1 MTNFT
6 GRFSVIATMLFA
18 GLGPL
23 TAQVDT
29 GVLSGYVYDD
39 SGAVIPAAVVTAR
52 NTGTSYELD
61 LETNAAGL
69 YVSPPLPPGTYRLTV
84 QQEGFASAAKEVSLY
99 LSERLAVDFTLQ
111 IGSITETVTVE
122 AVGEILQTENTT
134 LSTLRTEREVKDLP
148 VNSRHFAELLRFS
161 AGVVPGQSQAG
172 GLALS
177 QSRGNTTSSV
187 NGNDFGDN
195 NFSIDGVQNNSNHQ
209 GQGIMNFI
217 EVEAIDHYRVETS
230 VPDARFGRSGATINV
245 GYKSGTNEFHG
256 VLFHFLRN
264 DKLDARNY
272 FARGNRPPLKRNFY
286 GGTFGGPVGGRQAK
300 TFFFLSYEGQRSRQG
315 ITHLATV
322 PTASM
327 KGGDFSELLAGGSP
341 VTIFDPLTHRPNPAG
356 GAAIR
361 DPFTGNAIPRSRFS
375 PQGKGVIDLY
385 PDPNAGGLAA
395 NFSTTSSQ
403 PTNGDQGTAK
413 VDHDFTDGSRAFFRF
428 TKAHWE
434 FVDSSR
440 QTLTPDATP
449 FIGIA
454 VPFWQAVVSYTKV
467 LSSRTINQARVGFSR
482 QPLVS
487 SSLNGGR
494 NLAEELG
501 IPNVNVDQFSTGLS
515 QMDVTGMARLGDFQ
529 FRPAVIVSNNF
540 QVSNTLDTNRGNHA
554 VKLGFEVVRRQT
566 NVFQAQRPRGRF
578 QFAPLFT
585 NNPSQR
591 SNTGSGP
598 AELLI
603 GVPRRIDLNGIVGT
617 RGLRRTDWG
626 MFVQDDWKITTRLTF
641 NLGLRYEVAD
651 DFPQSE
657 VNGRMLQFDVATGN
671 PAPIGSGSGVDTDLN
686 NFAPRA
692 GLAFRATDSTVI
704 RSAYGVYYSLIPIAL
719 GGTLASNPPFFV
731 NTAVVNNQNRFDTAR
746 TLADGP
752 LRTSDPD
759 APNQR
764 RRGIADDF
772 TVPYIQ
778 QWNLAVQ
785 QRIPG
790 QQQVTISYVGSK
802 GTGLRQGV
810 DLNQAVPGDGSV
822 SSRRRWPQHANV
834 LILQSRGHYTYH
846 SLQANLVRRFSA
858 GHYQVAYTYSHCID
872 DRSIGGIPV
881 SNLSLAKGSCG
892 FDIRQ
897 NLRATWGWELPFGRG
912 KAFGGDIEPAINHL
926 IGGWQINGGVSLYG
940 GIPFSVGAGSNTL
953 NNGVGGVRPDRLSD
967 GNLPPSQRQ
976 VTRWFDTEAFANPG
990 FRLYGTAGRSI
1001 LFGPGTK
1008 QLDLSLF
1015 KNFQVTEAVR
1025 LQFRAEFFNA
1035 FNTPQFNN
1043 PSGAGVRVGA
1053 GAMGRITRAGSE
1065 ASLQRTQRQVQMA
1078 LKLFF

>member
-1 MTNFT
+1 MTSSV
-6 GRFSVIATMLFA
+6 RLFSAMATVLLA
-18 GLGPL
+18 GLGLL

-39 SGAVIPAAVVTAR
+39 SGAVIPGCAVTVR
-52 NTGTSYELD
+52 NVGTNYEFD

-69 YVSPPLPPGTYRLTV
+69 FVSPPLPPGTYRLTV
-84 QQEGFASAAKEVSLY
+84 LQEGFATAAKEVSLH
-99 LSERLAVDFTLQ
+99 LSERLALDFTLQ
-111 IGSITETVTVE
+111 IGSVAETVTVE
-122 AVGEILQTENTT
+122 AVGEVLQTENTT
-134 LSTLRTEREVKDLP
+134 LSTLRTEREVKELP
-148 VNSRHFAELLRFS
+148 VNSRNFAELLRFS
-161 AGVVPGQSQAG
+161 SGVVPGQSQAG
-172 GLALS
+172 GLPLS
-177 QSRGNTTSSV
+177 QARGNTTSSV
-187 NGNDFGDN
+187 NGNDIGDN

-272 FARGNRPPLKRNFY
+272 FARGDKAPLKRNFY
-286 GGTFGGPVGGRQAK
+286 GGTFGGPVGGSRAR

-315 ITHLATV
+315 ITHLSTV
-322 PTASM
+322 PTPSM
-327 KGGDFSELLAGGSP
+327 KSGDYGELLSSGRP
-341 VTIFDPLTHRPNPAG
+341 VTIFDPLTHRANPAG

-361 DPFTGNAIPRSRFS
+361 DPFPGNVIPATRFS
-375 PQGKGVIDLY
+375 GQGKGVIDLY

-395 NFSTTSSQ
+395 NFFTTSSQ

-413 VDHDFTDGSRAFFRF
+413 LDRDFTDGSRAFFRF

-440 QTLTPDATP
+440 QRLTPEPTP

-454 VPFWQAVVSYTKV
+454 VPFWQAVVSYTNV
-467 LSSRTINQARVGFSR
+467 LSSRTINQTRVGFSR

-540 QVSNTLDTNRGNHA
+540 QVSNNLDTNRGNHSL
-554 VKLGFEVVRRQT
+554 KLGFEVVRRQT

-585 NNPSQR
+585 NNPAQR
-591 SNTGSGP
+591 RNTGSGP
-598 AELLI
+598 AELLL
-603 GVPRRIDLNGIVGT
+603 GVPRRIDLNGIEGT

-626 MFVQDDWKITTRLTF
+626 MFLQNDWKVTTRVTL
-641 NLGLRYEVAD
+641 NLGLRYEIAD
-651 DFPQSE
+651 DYPQSE
-657 VNGRMLQFDVATGN
+657 VNGRMLQFDVSTGN
-671 PAPIGSGSGVDTDLN
+671 PSPIGSGSGVDTDMN
-686 NFAPRA
+686 NLAPRI
-692 GLAFRATDSTVI
+692 GLAVRATDSTVI
-704 RSAYGVYYSLIPIAL
+704 RSAYGVYYSLVPIAL

-731 NTAVVNNQNRFDTAR
+731 NTAVVNNQNRFDSAR

-752 LRTSDPD
+752 LRTSDPN

-764 RRGIADDF
+764 RRGIADDYS
-772 TVPYIQ
+772 VPYIQ
-778 QWNLAVQ
+778 QWNLSMQ
-785 QRIPG
+785 QQLPG
-790 QQQVTISYVGSK
+790 RQQVTLSYVGAK

-810 DLNQAVPGDGSV
+810 DLNQPVPGDGSV
-822 SSRRRWPQHANV
+822 SSRRRWPQHASV
-834 LILQSRGHYTYH
+834 LIYQSRGNYTYH
-846 SLQANLVRRFSA
+846 SLQASLVRRFAS

-872 DRSIGGIPV
+872 DRSIGGTPI
-881 SNLSLAKGSCG
+881 SNLSLSKASCS

-912 KAFGGDIEPAINHL
+912 KALGTDVDPAINHL
-926 IGGWQINGGVSLYG
+926 IGGWQVNGGVSLYG
-940 GIPFSVGAGSNTL
+940 GLPFSPVAGTNTL
-953 NNGVGGVRPDRLSD
+953 NNGVGGVRPDRIAD
-967 GNLPPSQRQ
+967 GNLPPSQRD
-976 VTRWFDTEAFANPG
+976 VRRWFDTDAFVNPG
-990 FRLYGTAGRSI
+990 FRLWGTAGRNI

-1015 KNFQVTEAVR
+1015 KNFQVTEGVR
-1025 LQFRAEFFNA
+1025 LQLRAEFFNA

-1043 PSGAGVRVGA
+1043 PSGAGIRVGA
-1053 GAMGRITRAGSE
+1053 AAMGRITRAGSE
-1065 ASLQRTQRQVQMA
+1065 PTLQRTQRQVQMA

>member
-1 MTNFT
+1 MTNSFA
-6 GRFSVIATMLFA
+6 RSAVFATILLA
-18 GLGPL
+18 SLGSL

-29 GVLSGYVYDD
+29 GVLTGYVYDD
-39 SGAVIPAAVVTAR
+39 SGAVIPGTAVVVR
-52 NTGTSYELD
+52 NTGTNYEVG
-61 LETNAAGL
+61 LETNATGL
-69 YVSPPLPPGTYRLTV
+69 YVSPPMPPGTYRLTV
-84 QQEGFASAAKEVSLY
+84 QQAGFATALKEVSLH

-111 IGSITETVTVE
+111 VGTVAETVTVE
-122 AVGEILQTENTT
+122 AVGETLQTENTT
-134 LSTLRTEREVKDLP
+134 LSTLRTEREVKELP
-148 VNSRHFAELLRFS
+148 VNSRNFAELLRFS
-161 AGVVPGQSQAG
+161 AGVVPGLSQAG

-177 QSRGNTTSSV
+177 QSRGNTSSSV
-187 NGNDFGDN
+187 NGNDIGDN
-195 NFSIDGVQNNSNHQ
+195 NFSIDGIQNNSNHQ

-272 FARGNRPPLKRNFY
+272 FARGDKAPLRRNFY
-286 GGTFGGPVGGRQAK
+286 GGTFGGPVGGKSAS

-315 ITHLATV
+315 ITHLSTV
-322 PTASM
+322 PTPRM
-327 KGGDFSELLAGGSP
+327 KSGDFGEHLSSRRP
-341 VTIFDPLTHRPNPAG
+341 VTIFDPLTHRANPEG

-361 DPFTGNAIPRSRFS
+361 DPFAGNAIPASRFS

-413 VDHDFTDGSRAFFRF
+413 VDHDFEDGSRMFFRF

-454 VPFWQAVVSYTKV
+454 VPFWQAVISHTKV
-467 LSSRTINQARVGFSR
+467 LSPRTINQARVGYSR

-494 NLAEELG
+494 NVAEELG
-501 IPNVNVDQFSTGLS
+501 IPNVNVDEFSTGLS

-540 QVSNTLDTNRGNHA
+540 QLSDNLDANRGNHSI
-554 VKLGFEVVRRQT
+554 KLGFEVVRRQP
-566 NVFQAQRPRGRF
+566 NVSQAQRPRGRF
-578 QFAPLFT
+578 QFAPTFT
-585 NNPSQR
+585 TNPAQR
-591 SNTGSGP
+591 RNTGLGP
-598 AELLI
+598 AELLL
-603 GVPRRIDLNGIVGT
+603 GAPRRIDLNGIVGT

-626 MFVQDDWKITTRLTF
+626 MYLQDDWKVRSRFTV

-657 VNGRMLQFDVATGN
+657 VYGRMMQFDVPTGN
-671 PAPIGSGSGVDTDLN
+671 PAPIEGGSGVATDLN
-686 NFAPRA
+686 NLAPRI

-704 RSAYGVYYSLIPIAL
+704 RAAYGVYYSLIPIAL

-731 NTAVVNNQNRFDTAR
+731 NTAVVNNQNRFESAR
-746 TLADGP
+746 TLANGP
-752 LRTSDPD
+752 LRTSDPN
-759 APNQR
+759 APNQS

-778 QWNLAVQ
+778 QWNFS
-785 QRIPG
+785 I
-790 QQQVTISYVGSK
+790 QQQLPGRQQMTVSYVGSK
-802 GTGLRQGV
+802 GTGLRQAV
-810 DLNQAVPGDGSV
+810 DLNQPVPGEGPV

-834 LILQSRGHYTYH
+834 QILQSRGHYSYH
-846 SLQANLVRRFSA
+846 SLQATLVRRFSG
-858 GHYQVAYTYSHCID
+858 GHYQVAYTYSHCLD
-872 DRSIGGIPV
+872 DRSIGGIPI
-881 SNLSLAKGSCG
+881 SNLALAKGNCG

-912 KAFGGDIEPAINHL
+912 KTLGTNVLPAVNHL
-926 IGGWQINGGVSLYG
+926 IGGWQVNGGVSLYG
-940 GIPFSVGAGSNTL
+940 GIPFSVVAGGNTL
-953 NNGVGGVRPDRLSD
+953 NNGVGGVRPDQLRD
-967 GNLPPSQRQ
+967 GNLPPSERQ

-990 FRLYGTAGRSI
+990 FRLYGTAGRNI
-1001 LFGPGTK
+1001 LVGPGTK
-1008 QLDLSLF
+1008 QIDLSIF
-1015 KNFQVTEAVR
+1015 KNFQLTEGVR
-1025 LQFRAEFFNA
+1025 LQFRTEFFNA

-1043 PSGAGVRVGA
+1043 PRGAGVRVGA
-1053 GAMGRITRAGSE
+1053 AAMGRITRAGSE
-1065 ASLQRTQRQVQMA
+1065 PTLQRTQRQVQMA

>member
-1 MTNFT
+1 MTNSFA
-6 GRFSVIATMLFA
+6 RSAVFATILLA
-18 GLGPL
+18 SLGSL

-29 GVLSGYVYDD
+29 GVLTGYVYDD
-39 SGAVIPAAVVTAR
+39 SGAVIPGTAVVVR
-52 NTGTSYELD
+52 NTGTNYEVG
-61 LETNAAGL
+61 LETNATGL
-69 YVSPPLPPGTYRLTV
+69 YVSPPMPPGTYRLTV
-84 QQEGFASAAKEVSLY
+84 QQAGFATALKEVSLH

-111 IGSITETVTVE
+111 VGTVAETVTVE
-122 AVGEILQTENTT
+122 AVGETLQTENTT
-134 LSTLRTEREVKDLP
+134 LSTLRTEREVKELP
-148 VNSRHFAELLRFS
+148 VNSRNFAELLRFS

-172 GLALS
+172 GLPLS
-177 QSRGNTTSSV
+177 QARGNTTSST

-195 NFSIDGVQNNSNHQ
+195 NFSIDGIQNNSNHQ

-272 FARGNRPPLKRNFY
+272 FARGDKAPLRRNFY
-286 GGTFGGPVGGRQAK
+286 GGTFGGPVGGKSAS

-315 ITHLATV
+315 ITHLSTV
-322 PTASM
+322 PTPRM
-327 KGGDFSELLAGGSP
+327 KSGDFGEHLSSRRP
-341 VTIFDPLTHRPNPAG
+341 VTIFDPLTHRANPEG

-361 DPFTGNAIPRSRFS
+361 DPFPGNAIPASRFS

-413 VDHDFTDGSRAFFRF
+413 VDHDFEDGSRMFFRF

-454 VPFWQAVVSYTKV
+454 VPFWQAVISHTKV
-467 LSSRTINQARVGFSR
+467 LSPRTINQARVGYSR

-494 NLAEELG
+494 NVAEELG
-501 IPNVNVDQFSTGLS
+501 IPNVNVDEFSTGLS

-540 QVSNTLDTNRGNHA
+540 QLSDNLDTNRGNHSI
-554 VKLGFEVVRRQT
+554 KLGFEVVRRQT

-578 QFAPLFT
+578 QFAPTFT
-585 NNPSQR
+585 TNPAQR
-591 SNTGSGP
+591 RNTGLGP
-598 AELLI
+598 AELLL
-603 GVPRRIDLNGIVGT
+603 GAPRRIDLNGIVGT

-626 MFVQDDWKITTRLTF
+626 MYLQDDWKVRSRFTV
-641 NLGLRYEVAD
+641 NLGLRYEIAD

-657 VNGRMLQFDVATGN
+657 VYGRMMQFDVPTGN
-671 PAPIGSGSGVDTDLN
+671 PAPIEGGSGVATDLN
-686 NFAPRA
+686 NLAPRI

-704 RSAYGVYYSLIPIAL
+704 RAAYGVYYSLIPIAL

-731 NTAVVNNQNRFDTAR
+731 NTAVVNNQNRFESAR
-746 TLADGP
+746 TLANGP
-752 LRTSDPD
+752 LRTSDPN
-759 APNQR
+759 APNQS

-778 QWNLAVQ
+778 QWNFS
-785 QRIPG
+785 I
-790 QQQVTISYVGSK
+790 QQQLPGRQQMTVSYVGSK
-802 GTGLRQGV
+802 GTGLRQAV
-810 DLNQAVPGDGSV
+810 DLNQPVPGEGPV

-834 LILQSRGHYTYH
+834 QILQSRGHYSYH
-846 SLQANLVRRFSA
+846 SLQATLVRRFSG
-858 GHYQVAYTYSHCID
+858 GHYQVAYTYSHCLD
-872 DRSIGGIPV
+872 DRSIGGIPI
-881 SNLSLAKGSCG
+881 SNLALAKGNCA

-912 KAFGGDIEPAINHL
+912 KTLGTNVLPAVNHL
-926 IGGWQINGGVSLYG
+926 IGGWQVNGGVSLYG
-940 GIPFSVGAGSNTL
+940 GIPFSVVAGGNTL
-953 NNGVGGVRPDRLSD
+953 NNGVGGVRPDQLRD
-967 GNLPPSQRQ
+967 GNLPPSERQ

-990 FRLYGTAGRSI
+990 FRLYGTAGRNI
-1001 LFGPGTK
+1001 LVGPGTK
-1008 QLDLSLF
+1008 QIDLSIF
-1015 KNFQVTEAVR
+1015 KNFQLTEGVR
-1025 LQFRAEFFNA
+1025 LQFRTEFFNA

-1043 PSGAGVRVGA
+1043 PRGAGVRVGA
-1053 GAMGRITRAGSE
+1053 AAMGRITRAGSE
-1065 ASLQRTQRQVQMA
+1065 PTLQRTQRQVQMA

>member
-1 MTNFT
+1 MTNSFA
-6 GRFSVIATMLFA
+6 RSAVFATILLA
-18 GLGPL
+18 SLGSL

-29 GVLSGYVYDD
+29 GVLTGYVYDD
-39 SGAVIPAAVVTAR
+39 SGAVIPGTAVVVR
-52 NTGTSYELD
+52 NTGTNYEVG
-61 LETNAAGL
+61 LETNATGL
-69 YVSPPLPPGTYRLTV
+69 YVSPPMPPGTYRLTV
-84 QQEGFASAAKEVSLY
+84 QQAGFATALKEVSLH

-111 IGSITETVTVE
+111 VGTVAETVTVE
-122 AVGEILQTENTT
+122 AVGETLQTENTT
-134 LSTLRTEREVKDLP
+134 LSTLRTEREVKELP
-148 VNSRHFAELLRFS
+148 VNSRNFAELLRFS
-161 AGVVPGQSQAG
+161 AGVVPGLSQAG

-177 QSRGNTTSSV
+177 QSRGNTSSSV
-187 NGNDFGDN
+187 NGNDIGDN
-195 NFSIDGVQNNSNHQ
+195 NFSIDGIQNNSNHQ

-272 FARGNRPPLKRNFY
+272 FARGDKAPLRRNFY
-286 GGTFGGPVGGRQAK
+286 GGTFGGPVGGKSAS

-315 ITHLATV
+315 ITHLSTV
-322 PTASM
+322 PTPRM
-327 KGGDFSELLAGGSP
+327 KSGDFGEHLSSRRP
-341 VTIFDPLTHRPNPAG
+341 VTIFDPLTHRANPEG

-361 DPFTGNAIPRSRFS
+361 DPFAGNAIPASRFS

-413 VDHDFTDGSRAFFRF
+413 VDHDFEDGSRMFFRF

-454 VPFWQAVVSYTKV
+454 VPFWQAVISHTKV
-467 LSSRTINQARVGFSR
+467 LSPRTINQARVGYSR

-494 NLAEELG
+494 NVAEELG
-501 IPNVNVDQFSTGLS
+501 IPNVNVDEFSTGLS

-540 QVSNTLDTNRGNHA
+540 QLSDNLDANRGNHSI
-554 VKLGFEVVRRQT
+554 KLGFEVVRRQT

-578 QFAPLFT
+578 QFAPTFT
-585 NNPSQR
+585 TNPAQR
-591 SNTGSGP
+591 RNTGLGP
-598 AELLI
+598 AELLL
-603 GVPRRIDLNGIVGT
+603 GAPRRIDLNGIVGT

-626 MFVQDDWKITTRLTF
+626 MYLQDDWKVRSRFTV

-657 VNGRMLQFDVATGN
+657 VYGRMMQFDVPTGN
-671 PAPIGSGSGVDTDLN
+671 PAPIEGGSGVATDLN
-686 NFAPRA
+686 NLAPRI

-704 RSAYGVYYSLIPIAL
+704 RAAYGVYYSLIPIAL

-731 NTAVVNNQNRFDTAR
+731 NTAVVNNQNRFESAR
-746 TLADGP
+746 TLANGP
-752 LRTSDPD
+752 LRTSDPN
-759 APNQR
+759 APNQS

-778 QWNLAVQ
+778 QWNFS
-785 QRIPG
+785 I
-790 QQQVTISYVGSK
+790 QQQLPGRQQMTVSYVGSK
-802 GTGLRQGV
+802 GTGLRQAV
-810 DLNQAVPGDGSV
+810 DLNQPVPGEGPV

-834 LILQSRGHYTYH
+834 QILQSRGHYSYH
-846 SLQANLVRRFSA
+846 SLQATLVRRFSG
-858 GHYQVAYTYSHCID
+858 GHYQVAYTYSHCLD
-872 DRSIGGIPV
+872 DRSIGGIPI
-881 SNLSLAKGSCG
+881 SNLALAKGNCG

-912 KAFGGDIEPAINHL
+912 KTLGTNVLPAVNHL
-926 IGGWQINGGVSLYG
+926 IGGWQVNGGVSLYG
-940 GIPFSVGAGSNTL
+940 GIPFSVVAGGNTL
-953 NNGVGGVRPDRLSD
+953 NNGVGGVRPDQLRD
-967 GNLPPSQRQ
+967 GNLPPSERQ

-990 FRLYGTAGRSI
+990 FRLYGTAGRNI
-1001 LFGPGTK
+1001 LVGPGTK
-1008 QLDLSLF
+1008 QIDLSIF
-1015 KNFQVTEAVR
+1015 KNFQLTEGVR
-1025 LQFRAEFFNA
+1025 LQFRTEFFNA

-1043 PSGAGVRVGA
+1043 PRGAGVRVGA
-1053 GAMGRITRAGSE
+1053 AAMGRITRAGSE
-1065 ASLQRTQRQVQMA
+1065 PTLQRTQRQVQMA

>member
-1 MTNFT
+1 MTNSV
-6 GRFSVIATMLFA
+6 GRLVVVAGMLWATL
-18 GLGPL
+18 GLS

-39 SGAVIPAAVVTAR
+39 SGAVIPGSVVTVR
-52 NTGTSYELD
+52 NTGTNYELD

-69 YVSPPLPPGTYRLTV
+69 YVSPPLQPGTYRLTV
-84 QQEGFASAAKEVSLY
+84 EQEGFAAGAKEVSLY

-111 IGSITETVTVE
+111 VGSVAETVTVE

-134 LSTLRTEREVKDLP
+134 LSTLRTEREVKELP
-148 VNSRHFAELLRFS
+148 VNSRNFAELLRFS
-161 AGVVPGQSQAG
+161 TGVVPGQSQAG
-172 GLALS
+172 GLPLS
-177 QSRGNTTSSV
+177 QARGNTTSSV
-187 NGNDFGDN
+187 NGNDIGDN

-217 EVEAIDHYRVETS
+217 EVEAIDHYRIETS

-272 FARGNRPPLKRNFY
+272 FARGDKAPLKRNFY
-286 GGTFGGPVGGRQAK
+286 GGTFGGPVGGERAR

-315 ITHLATV
+315 ITHLSTV
-322 PTASM
+322 PTARM
-327 KGGDFSELLAGGSP
+327 KTGDFSELLSGRRP
-341 VTIFDPLTHRPNPAG
+341 VTIFDPLTHRANPAG

-361 DPFTGNAIPRSRFS
+361 DPFAGNVIPANRFS

-385 PDPNAGGLAA
+385 PNPNAGGLAA
-395 NFSTTSSQ
+395 NFGTTSSQ

-413 VDHDFTDGSRAFFRF
+413 VDRDFSDGSRAFFRF

-434 FVDSSR
+434 FIDSSR
-440 QTLTPDATP
+440 QTLTPEATP

-454 VPFWQAVVSYTKV
+454 VPFWQAVLSYTKV

-540 QVSNTLDTNRGNHA
+540 QVSNNLDTNRGNHA
-554 VKLGFEVVRRQT
+554 IKLGFEVVRRQT

-591 SNTGSGP
+591 RNTGSGP
-598 AELLI
+598 AELLL

-626 MFVQDDWKITTRLTF
+626 MFVQDDWKITTRVTL

-651 DFPQSE
+651 DYPQSE
-657 VNGRMLQFDVATGN
+657 VNGRMLQFDVSSGN
-671 PAPIGSGSGVDTDLN
+671 PVPIASGSGVGTDLN
-686 NFAPRA
+686 NFAPRV
-692 GLAFRATDSTVI
+692 GLALRATDSTVI
-704 RSAYGVYYSLIPIAL
+704 RTAYGVYYSLVPIAL

-731 NTAVVNNQNRFDTAR
+731 NTAVVNNQNRFHSAR
-746 TLADGP
+746 TLANGP

-764 RRGIADDF
+764 RRGIAEDY

-778 QWNLAVQ
+778 QWNLSVQ
-785 QRIPG
+785 QQLPG
-790 QQQVTISYVGSK
+790 RQQLTISYVGSK

-810 DLNQAVPGDGSV
+810 DLNQPLPGEGSV
-822 SSRRRWPQHANV
+822 SSRRRWPRHASV
-834 LILQSRGHYTYH
+834 LIYQSRGNYTYN
-846 SLQANLVRRFSA
+846 SLQANLVRRLSS

-872 DRSIGGIPV
+872 DRSIGGIPI
-881 SNLSLAKGSCG
+881 SDLSLAKANCG

-912 KAFGGDIEPAINHL
+912 KALAANVDPALNHL
-926 IGGWQINGGVSLYG
+926 IGGWQVNGGVSLYG
-940 GIPFSVGAGSNTL
+940 GIPFSVSAGSNTL
-953 NNGVGGVRPDRLSD
+953 NNGVGGVRPDRLAD
-967 GNLPPSQRQ
+967 GNLPPGQRE
-976 VTRWFDTEAFANPG
+976 VTRWFDTDAFANPG
-990 FRLYGTAGRSI
+990 FRLYGTAGRNI

-1008 QLDLSLF
+1008 QIDLSLF
-1015 KNFQVTEAVR
+1015 KNFQLTEGVR

-1043 PSGAGVRVGA
+1043 PRGAGIRVGA
-1053 GAMGRITRAGSE
+1053 AAMGRITRAGSE
-1065 ASLQRTQRQVQMA
+1065 PTLQRTQRQVQMA

>member
-1 MTNFT
+1 MPSSL
-6 GRFSVIATMLFA
+6 RVSAIAALFLGLA
-18 GLGPL
+18 GLMPG
-23 TAQVDT
+23 QVDT
-29 GVLSGYVYDD
+29 GLLSGYVYDD
-39 SGAVIPAAVVTAR
+39 SGAVVPGASVTVR
-52 NTGTSYELD
+52 NIGTNYETQV
-61 LETNAAGL
+61 EANAAGL
-69 YVSPPLPPGTYRLTV
+69 YVTPPLPPGSYRLTV
-84 QQEGFASAAKEVSLY
+84 ANDGFATAAKETVLH

-111 IGSITETVTVE
+111 VGSVAESVTVE
-122 AVGEILQTENTT
+122 AVGEALQTENTT
-134 LSTLRTEREVKDLP
+134 LSTLRTEREVKELP
-148 VNSRHFAELLRFS
+148 INSRNFAELLRFS
-161 AGVVPGQSQAG
+161 AGVVPGQAQAG
-172 GLALS
+172 GLPLS
-177 QSRGNTTSSV
+177 QARGNTTSSV
-187 NGNDFGDN
+187 NGNSIGDN
-195 NFSIDGVQNNSNHQ
+195 NFSIDGIQNNSNHQ

-272 FARGNRPPLKRNFY
+272 FARGDKAPLKRNFY
-286 GGTFGGPVGGRQAK
+286 GGTFGGPAGGADAR

-315 ITHLATV
+315 ITHLSTV
-322 PTASM
+322 PSAAM
-327 KGGDFSELLAGGSP
+327 KDGKFGELLAAGRP
-341 VTIFDPLTHRPNPAG
+341 VTLYDPLTQQADPDG
-356 GAAIR
+356 GPQVR
-361 DPFTGNAIPRSRFS
+361 DPFPGNVIPPARFS
-375 PQGKGVIDLY
+375 TQGKGVIDLY
-385 PDPNAGGLAA
+385 PNPDSAGLAA
-395 NFSTTSSQ
+395 NFSATTSQ

-413 VDHDFTDGSRAFFRF
+413 VDRDFGDGSRAFFRF

-454 VPFWQAVVSYTKV
+454 VPFWQAVASYTKI
-467 LSSRTINQARVGFSR
+467 LSPRTINQTRVGFSR

-494 NLAEELG
+494 NVAEELG

-540 QVSNTLDTNRGNHA
+540 QVSSNLDSNRGNHSI
-554 VKLGFEVVRRQT
+554 KTGFEVVRRQT

-578 QFAPLFT
+578 QFAPTFT
-585 NNPSQR
+585 NNPAQKQ
-591 SNTGSGP
+591 NTGFGA
-598 AELLI
+598 AELLL
-603 GVPRRIDLNGIVGT
+603 GAPRRIDLNGIVGT

-626 MFVQDDWKITTRLTF
+626 FFVQDDWKIAPRLTF

-651 DFPQSE
+651 DYPQSE
-657 VNGRMLQFDVATGN
+657 VNNRMLQFDVATGS
-671 PAPIGSGSGVDTDLN
+671 PTPISGGSGVATDMN
-686 NFAPRA
+686 NFAPRV
-692 GLAFRATDSTVI
+692 GLAYKLTDETVVRA
-704 RSAYGVYYSLIPIAL
+704 AYGVYYSLVPIAL

-731 NTAVVNNQNRFDTAR
+731 NTAVVNNQNRFASAR

-759 APNQR
+759 APNQS
-764 RRGIADDF
+764 RRGIAEDF
-772 TVPYIQ
+772 RVPYVQ

-785 QRIPG
+785 QQLPGG
-790 QQQVTISYVGSK
+790 QQLTVSYVGSK
-802 GTGLRQGV
+802 GTGLNQPV
-810 DLNQAVPGDGSV
+810 DLNQPQPGDGKV
-822 SSRRRWPQHANV
+822 SDRRRWPQHAGV
-834 LILQSRGHYTYH
+834 SIYHSRGNYTYH
-846 SLQANLVRRFSA
+846 SLQSTLVRRFSS
-858 GHYQVAYTYSHCID
+858 GHYQLAYTYSHCID
-872 DRSIGGIPV
+872 QRSTGGVPI
-881 SNLSLAKGSCG
+881 SNLSLNKGNCG

-912 KAFGGDIEPAINHL
+912 KALASDVSPALSHV
-926 IGGWQINGGVSLYG
+926 IGGWQINGGLSLYSG
-940 GIPFSVGAGSNTL
+940 LPFGVVAGTNTL

-967 GNLPPSQRQ
+967 GNLPASQRA

-1001 LFGPGTK
+1001 LYGPGTK

-1015 KNFQVTEAVR
+1015 KNFQINERVR

-1035 FNTPQFNN
+1035 LNTPHFNN
-1043 PSGAGVRVGA
+1043 PSGGGVRVGA
-1053 GAMGRITRAGSE
+1053 GPFGRVTRAGSE
-1065 ASLQRTQRQVQMA
+1065 PTLQRTQRQVQMA
-1078 LKLFF
+1078 IKLFF

>member
-1 MTNFT
+1 MTNFVERSAVLIT
-6 GRFSVIATMLFA
+6 VLLAS
-18 GLGPL
+18 LGSL

-29 GVLSGYVYDD
+29 GVLTGYVYDD
-39 SGAVIPAAVVTAR
+39 SGAVIPGTAVVVR
-52 NTGTSYELD
+52 NTGTNYEVG
-61 LETNAAGL
+61 LETNATGL
-69 YVSPPLPPGTYRLTV
+69 YVSPPLPPGMYRLTV
-84 QQEGFASAAKEVSLY
+84 QQAGFATAVKEVSLH

-111 IGSITETVTVE
+111 VGAVAETVTVE
-122 AVGEILQTENTT
+122 AVGETLQTENTT
-134 LSTLRTEREVKDLP
+134 LSTLRTEREVKELP
-148 VNSRHFAELLRFS
+148 VNSRNFAELLRFS
-161 AGVVPGQSQAG
+161 AGVVPGLSQAG

-177 QSRGNTTSSV
+177 QARGNTSSSV

-195 NFSIDGVQNNSNHQ
+195 NFSIDGIQNNSNHQ

-272 FARGNRPPLKRNFY
+272 FARGDKAPLKRNFY
-286 GGTFGGPVGGRQAK
+286 GGTFGGPVGGKSAK

-315 ITHLATV
+315 ITHLSTV
-322 PTASM
+322 PTPRM
-327 KGGDFSELLAGGSP
+327 KNGDFGELLSSGRP
-341 VTIFDPLTHRPNPAG
+341 VTIFDPLTHRANPEG

-361 DPFTGNAIPRSRFS
+361 DPFVSNAIPASRFS

-413 VDHDFTDGSRAFFRF
+413 VDHDFDDGSRMFFRF

-454 VPFWQAVVSYTKV
+454 VPFWQAVISHTKV
-467 LSSRTINQARVGFSR
+467 LSSRTINQARVGYSR

-540 QVSNTLDTNRGNHA
+540 QLSDNLDTNRGNHSI
-554 VKLGFEVVRRQT
+554 KLGFEVVRRQT

-578 QFAPLFT
+578 QFAPTFT
-585 NNPSQR
+585 TNPAQR
-591 SNTGSGP
+591 RNTGSGP
-598 AELLI
+598 AELLL
-603 GVPRRIDLNGIVGT
+603 GAPRRIDLNGIEGT

-626 MFVQDDWKITTRLTF
+626 MYLQDDWKVTSRLTV
-641 NLGLRYEVAD
+641 NLGLRYEIAD
-651 DFPQSE
+651 DYPQSE
-657 VNGRMLQFDVATGN
+657 VNGRMLQFDVSTGN
-671 PAPIGSGSGVDTDLN
+671 PVPIDGGSGVATDAN
-686 NFAPRA
+686 NVAPRI

-704 RSAYGVYYSLIPIAL
+704 RTAYGVYYSLIPIAL

-731 NTAVVNNQNRFDTAR
+731 NTAVVNNQNRFESAR
-746 TLADGP
+746 TLANGP
-752 LRTSDPD
+752 LRTSDPN
-759 APNQR
+759 APNQS

-778 QWNLAVQ
+778 QWNLS
-785 QRIPG
+785 I
-790 QQQVTISYVGSK
+790 QQQLPGRQQMTVSYVGSK
-802 GTGLRQGV
+802 GTGLRQAV
-810 DLNQAVPGDGSV
+810 DLNQPVPGEGSV

-834 LILQSRGHYTYH
+834 QIYQSRGHYSYH
-846 SLQANLVRRFSA
+846 SLQATLVRRFSG
-858 GHYQVAYTYSHCID
+858 GHYQVAYTYSHCLD
-872 DRSIGGIPV
+872 DRSIGGIPI
-881 SNLSLAKGSCG
+881 SNLSLAKGNCA

-912 KAFGGDIEPAINHL
+912 KALGTNVGPGINHV
-926 IGGWQINGGVSLYG
+926 IGGWQLNGGVSLYG
-940 GIPFSVGAGSNTL
+940 GIPFSVVAGGNTL
-953 NNGVGGVRPDRLSD
+953 NNGVGGVRPDQLRD
-967 GNLPPSQRQ
+967 GNLPPSERH

-990 FRLYGTAGRSI
+990 FRLYGTAGRNI
-1001 LFGPGTK
+1001 LVGPGTK
-1008 QLDLSLF
+1008 QVDLSLF
-1015 KNFQVTEAVR
+1015 KNFQLTEGVR
-1025 LQFRAEFFNA
+1025 LQFRTEFFNA

-1043 PSGAGVRVGA
+1043 PRGAGVRVGA
-1053 GAMGRITRAGSE
+1053 AAMGRITRAGSE
-1065 ASLQRTQRQVQMA
+1065 PTLQRTQRQVQMA

>member
-1 MTNFT
+1 MTN
-6 GRFSVIATMLFA
+6 SFA
-18 GLGPL
+18 RVAVFVTILLASLGSL

-29 GVLSGYVYDD
+29 GVLTGYVYDD
-39 SGAVIPAAVVTAR
+39 SGAVIPGAAVVVR
-52 NTGTSYELD
+52 NTGTNYEVG
-61 LETNAAGL
+61 LETNATGL

-84 QQEGFASAAKEVSLY
+84 QQAGFATALKEVSLH

-111 IGSITETVTVE
+111 VGTVAETVTVE
-122 AVGEILQTENTT
+122 AVGETLQTENTT
-134 LSTLRTEREVKDLP
+134 LSTLRTEREVKELP
-148 VNSRHFAELLRFS
+148 VNSRNFAELLRFS
-161 AGVVPGQSQAG
+161 AGVVPGLSQAG

-177 QSRGNTTSSV
+177 QSRGNTSSSV
-187 NGNDFGDN
+187 NGNDIGDN
-195 NFSIDGVQNNSNHQ
+195 NFSIDGIQNNSNHQ

-272 FARGNRPPLKRNFY
+272 FARGDKAPLRRNFY
-286 GGTFGGPVGGRQAK
+286 GGTFGGPVGGKSAS

-315 ITHLATV
+315 ITHLSTV
-322 PTASM
+322 PTPRM
-327 KGGDFSELLAGGSP
+327 KSGDFGEHLSSRRP
-341 VTIFDPLTHRPNPAG
+341 VTIFDPLTHRANPEG

-361 DPFTGNAIPRSRFS
+361 DPFAGNAIPASRFS

-413 VDHDFTDGSRAFFRF
+413 VDHDFEDGSRMFFRF

-454 VPFWQAVVSYTKV
+454 VPFWQAVISHTKV
-467 LSSRTINQARVGFSR
+467 LSPRTINQARVGYSR

-494 NLAEELG
+494 NVAEELG
-501 IPNVNVDQFSTGLS
+501 IPNVNVDEFSTGLS

-540 QVSNTLDTNRGNHA
+540 QLSDNLDANRGNHSI
-554 VKLGFEVVRRQT
+554 KLGFEVVRRQT

-578 QFAPLFT
+578 QFAPTFT
-585 NNPSQR
+585 TNPAQR
-591 SNTGSGP
+591 RNTGLGP
-598 AELLI
+598 AELLL
-603 GVPRRIDLNGIVGT
+603 GAPRRIDLNGIVGT

-626 MFVQDDWKITTRLTF
+626 LYLQDDWKVRSRFTV
-641 NLGLRYEVAD
+641 NLGLRYEIAD

-657 VNGRMLQFDVATGN
+657 VYGRMMQFDVPTGN
-671 PAPIGSGSGVDTDLN
+671 PALIEGGSGVATDLN
-686 NFAPRA
+686 NLAPRI

-704 RSAYGVYYSLIPIAL
+704 RTAYGVYYSLIPIAL

-731 NTAVVNNQNRFDTAR
+731 NTAVVNNQNRFESAR
-746 TLADGP
+746 TLANGP
-752 LRTSDPD
+752 LRTRDPN
-759 APNQR
+759 APNQS

-778 QWNLAVQ
+778 QWNFS
-785 QRIPG
+785 I
-790 QQQVTISYVGSK
+790 QQQLPGRQQMTVSYVGSK
-802 GTGLRQGV
+802 GTGLRQAV
-810 DLNQAVPGDGSV
+810 DLNQPVPGEGPV

-834 LILQSRGHYTYH
+834 QILQSRGHYSYH
-846 SLQANLVRRFSA
+846 SLQATLVRRFSG
-858 GHYQVAYTYSHCID
+858 GHYQVAYTYSHCLD
-872 DRSIGGIPV
+872 DRSIGGIPI
-881 SNLSLAKGSCG
+881 SNLALAKGNCG

-912 KAFGGDIEPAINHL
+912 KTFGTNVLPAVNHL
-926 IGGWQINGGVSLYG
+926 IGGWQVNGGVSLYG
-940 GIPFSVGAGSNTL
+940 GIPFSVVAGGNTL
-953 NNGVGGVRPDRLSD
+953 NNGVGGVRPDQLRD
-967 GNLPPSQRQ
+967 GNLPPSERQ
-976 VTRWFDTEAFANPG
+976 VTQWFDTEAFANPG
-990 FRLYGTAGRSI
+990 FRLYGTAGRNI
-1001 LFGPGTK
+1001 LVGPGTK
-1008 QLDLSLF
+1008 QIDLSIF
-1015 KNFQVTEAVR
+1015 KNFQLTEGVR
-1025 LQFRAEFFNA
+1025 LQFRTEFFNA

-1043 PSGAGVRVGA
+1043 PRGAGVRVGA
-1053 GAMGRITRAGSE
+1053 AAMGRITRAGSE
-1065 ASLQRTQRQVQMA
+1065 PTLQRTQRQVQMA

>member
-1 MTNFT
+1 MNNYL
-6 GRFSVIATMLFA
+6 GRWAVAISVLFATMGSLV
-18 GLGPL
+18 G
-23 TAQVDT
+23 QVDT
-29 GVLSGYVYDD
+29 GVLTGYVYDD
-39 SGAVIPAAVVTAR
+39 SGAVIPGTAVVVR
-52 NTGTSYELD
+52 NTGTNYEVR

-69 YVSPPLPPGTYRLTV
+69 YVSPPLPPGAYRLTV
-84 QQEGFASAAKEVSLY
+84 QQEGFATVAKEVPLH

-111 IGSITETVTVE
+111 VGAVAETVTVE
-122 AVGEILQTENTT
+122 AVGEVLQTENTT
-134 LSTLRTEREVKDLP
+134 LSTLRTEREVKELP
-148 VNSRHFAELLRFS
+148 VNSRNFAELLRFS

-195 NFSIDGVQNNSNHQ
+195 NFSIDGIQNNSNHQ

-230 VPDARFGRSGATINV
+230 VPDARFGRSGATVNV

-272 FARGNRPPLKRNFY
+272 FARGDKAPLKRNFY
-286 GGTFGGPVGGRQAK
+286 GGTFGGPVGGKEAK
-300 TFFFLSYEGQRSRQG
+300 TFFFVSYEGQRSRLG
-315 ITHLATV
+315 ITHLSTV
-322 PTASM
+322 PTPSM
-327 KGGDFSELLAGGSP
+327 KVGDFGELLSNRTP
-341 VTIFDPLTHRPNPAG
+341 VTIFDPLTHRANPEG

-361 DPFTGNAIPRSRFS
+361 DPFVGNLIPASRFS

-385 PDPNAGGLAA
+385 PDPNASGLAA

-413 VDHDFTDGSRAFFRF
+413 VDHDFEDGSRMFFRF

-440 QTLTPDATP
+440 QTLTAEATP

-454 VPFWQAVVSYTKV
+454 VPFWQAVISHTKV
-467 LSSRTINQARVGFSR
+467 LSSRMINQARVGYSR

-501 IPNVNVDQFSTGLS
+501 IPNVNVDEFSTGLS

-540 QVSNTLDTNRGNHA
+540 QVSDNLDTNRGNHSI
-554 VKLGFEVVRRQT
+554 KLGFEAVRRQT

-578 QFAPLFT
+578 QFAPTFT
-585 NNPSQR
+585 NNPAQR
-591 SNTGSGP
+591 RNTGSGP
-598 AELLI
+598 AELLL

-626 MFVQDDWKITTRLTF
+626 MYLQDDWKATSRFTL
-641 NLGLRYEVAD
+641 NLGLRYEIAD
-651 DFPQSE
+651 DYPQSE
-657 VNGRMLQFDVATGN
+657 VHGRMLQFDVATGS
-671 PAPIGSGSGVDTDLN
+671 PVPIESGSGVATDVN
-686 NFAPRA
+686 NFAPRI
-692 GLAFRATDSTVI
+692 GLAFRATNSTVI

-731 NTAVVNNQNRFDTAR
+731 NTAVVNNQNRFGAAR

-752 LRTSDPD
+752 LRTRDPD
-759 APNQR
+759 AANQS

-778 QWNLAVQ
+778 QWNLS
-785 QRIPG
+785 I
-790 QQQVTISYVGSK
+790 QQQIPRRQQLTVSYVGSK
-802 GTGLRQGV
+802 GTGLRQAV
-810 DLNQAVPGDGSV
+810 DLNQPVPGGGPV

-834 LILQSRGHYTYH
+834 QIYQSRGHYSYH
-846 SLQANLVRRFSA
+846 SLQATLVRRFSS

-872 DRSIGGIPV
+872 GRSIGGIPI
-881 SNLSLAKGSCG
+881 SNLSLAKGNCG

-897 NLRATWGWELPFGRG
+897 NLRTTWGWELPFGRG
-912 KAFGGDIEPAINHL
+912 KTVGTNVNSAINHV
-926 IGGWQINGGVSLYG
+926 IGGWQVNGGVSLYG
-940 GIPFSVGAGSNTL
+940 GIPFSVVSGSNTL
-953 NNGVGGVRPDRLSD
+953 NNGVGGVRPDRLRD
-967 GNLPPSQRQ
+967 GNLPPGQRQ
-976 VTRWFDTEAFANPG
+976 VTQWFDTEAFANPG
-990 FRLYGTAGRSI
+990 FRLYGTAGRNI
-1001 LFGPGTK
+1001 LVGPGTK
-1008 QLDLSLF
+1008 QIDLSLF
-1015 KNFQVTEAVR
+1015 KNFQLTERVR
-1025 LQFRAEFFNA
+1025 LQFRTEFFNA

-1043 PSGAGVRVGA
+1043 PVGAGIRVGA
-1053 GAMGRITRAGSE
+1053 AAMGRIVRAGSE
-1065 ASLQRTQRQVQMA
+1065 PTLQRTQRQIQMA

>member
-1 MTNFT
+1 MTNSFA
-6 GRFSVIATMLFA
+6 RSAVFATILLA
-18 GLGPL
+18 SLGSL

-29 GVLSGYVYDD
+29 GVLTGYVYDD
-39 SGAVIPAAVVTAR
+39 SGAVIPGTAVVVR
-52 NTGTSYELD
+52 NTGTNYEVG
-61 LETNAAGL
+61 LETNATGL
-69 YVSPPLPPGTYRLTV
+69 YVSPPMPPGTYRLTV
-84 QQEGFASAAKEVSLY
+84 QQAGFATALKEVSLH

-111 IGSITETVTVE
+111 VGTVAETVTVE
-122 AVGEILQTENTT
+122 AVGETLQTENTT
-134 LSTLRTEREVKDLP
+134 LSTLRTEREVKELP
-148 VNSRHFAELLRFS
+148 VNSRNFAELLRFS

-172 GLALS
+172 GLPLS
-177 QSRGNTTSSV
+177 QARGNTTSST

-195 NFSIDGVQNNSNHQ
+195 NFSIDGIQNNSNHQ

-272 FARGNRPPLKRNFY
+272 FARGDKAPLRRNFY
-286 GGTFGGPVGGRQAK
+286 GGTFGGPVGGKSAS

-315 ITHLATV
+315 ITHLSTV
-322 PTASM
+322 PTPRM
-327 KGGDFSELLAGGSP
+327 KSGHFGEHLSSRRP
-341 VTIFDPLTHRPNPAG
+341 VTIFDPLTHRANPEG

-361 DPFTGNAIPRSRFS
+361 DPFPGNAIPASRFS

-413 VDHDFTDGSRAFFRF
+413 VDHDFKDGSRMFFRF

-454 VPFWQAVVSYTKV
+454 VPFWQAVISHTKV
-467 LSSRTINQARVGFSR
+467 LSPRTINQARVGFSR

-494 NLAEELG
+494 NVAEELG
-501 IPNVNVDQFSTGLS
+501 IPNVNVDEFSTGLS

-540 QVSNTLDTNRGNHA
+540 QLSDNLDTNRGNHSI
-554 VKLGFEVVRRQT
+554 KLGFEVVRRQT

-578 QFAPLFT
+578 QFAPTFT
-585 NNPSQR
+585 TNPAQR
-591 SNTGSGP
+591 RNTGLGP
-598 AELLI
+598 AELLL
-603 GVPRRIDLNGIVGT
+603 GAPRRIDLNGIVGT

-626 MFVQDDWKITTRLTF
+626 MYLQDDWKVSSRFTV
-641 NLGLRYEVAD
+641 NLGLRYEIAD

-657 VNGRMLQFDVATGN
+657 VYGRMLQFDVSTGN
-671 PAPIGSGSGVDTDLN
+671 PVAIDGGSGVATDMN
-686 NFAPRA
+686 NFAPRI

-704 RSAYGVYYSLIPIAL
+704 RTAYGVYYSLIPIAL

-731 NTAVVNNQNRFDTAR
+731 NTAVVNNQNRFESAR
-746 TLADGP
+746 TLANGP
-752 LRTSDPD
+752 LRTSDPN
-759 APNQR
+759 APNQS

-778 QWNLAVQ
+778 QWNFS
-785 QRIPG
+785 I
-790 QQQVTISYVGSK
+790 QQQLPGRQQMTVSYVGSK
-802 GTGLRQGV
+802 GTGLRQAV
-810 DLNQAVPGDGSV
+810 DLNQPVPGEGPV
-822 SSRRRWPQHANV
+822 ASRRRWPQHANV
-834 LILQSRGHYTYH
+834 QILQSRGHYSYH
-846 SLQANLVRRFSA
+846 SLQATLVRRFSG
-858 GHYQVAYTYSHCID
+858 GHYQVAYTYSHCLD
-872 DRSIGGIPV
+872 DRSIGGIPI
-881 SNLSLAKGSCG
+881 SNLALAKGNCA

-912 KAFGGDIEPAINHL
+912 KTLGTNVLPAVNHL
-926 IGGWQINGGVSLYG
+926 IGGWQVNGGVSLYG
-940 GIPFSVGAGSNTL
+940 GVPFSVVAGGNTL
-953 NNGVGGVRPDRLSD
+953 NNGVGGVRPDQLRD
-967 GNLPPSQRQ
+967 GNLPPSERR

-990 FRLYGTAGRSI
+990 FRLYGTAGRNI
-1001 LFGPGTK
+1001 LVGPGTK
-1008 QLDLSLF
+1008 QIDLSIF
-1015 KNFQVTEAVR
+1015 KNFQLTEGVR
-1025 LQFRAEFFNA
+1025 LQFRTEFFNA

-1043 PSGAGVRVGA
+1043 PRGAGLRVGA
-1053 GAMGRITRAGSE
+1053 AAMGRITRAGSE
-1065 ASLQRTQRQVQMA
+1065 PTLQRTQRQVQMA

>member
-1 MTNFT
+1 MTN
-6 GRFSVIATMLFA
+6 SFA
-18 GLGPL
+18 RSAVFVTILLASLGSL

-29 GVLSGYVYDD
+29 GVLTGYVYDD
-39 SGAVIPAAVVTAR
+39 SGAVIPGTAVVVR
-52 NTGTSYELD
+52 NTGTNYEVG
-61 LETNAAGL
+61 LETNVTGL

-84 QQEGFASAAKEVSLY
+84 QQAGFATALKEVSLH

-111 IGSITETVTVE
+111 VGTVAETVTVE
-122 AVGEILQTENTT
+122 AVGETLQTENTT
-134 LSTLRTEREVKDLP
+134 LSTLRTEREVKELP
-148 VNSRHFAELLRFS
+148 VNSRNFAELLRFS

-172 GLALS
+172 GLPLS
-177 QSRGNTTSSV
+177 QARGNTTSST

-195 NFSIDGVQNNSNHQ
+195 NFSIDGIQNNSNHQ

-272 FARGNRPPLKRNFY
+272 FARGDKAPLRRNFY
-286 GGTFGGPVGGRQAK
+286 GGTFGGPVGGKSAS

-315 ITHLATV
+315 ITHLSTV
-322 PTASM
+322 PTPRM
-327 KGGDFSELLAGGSP
+327 KSGDFGEHLSSRRP
-341 VTIFDPLTHRPNPAG
+341 VTIFDPLTHRANPEG

-361 DPFTGNAIPRSRFS
+361 DPFPGNAIPASRFS

-413 VDHDFTDGSRAFFRF
+413 VDHDFEDGSRMFFRF

-454 VPFWQAVVSYTKV
+454 VPFWQAVISHTKV
-467 LSSRTINQARVGFSR
+467 LSPRTINQARVGFSR

-494 NLAEELG
+494 NVAEELG
-501 IPNVNVDQFSTGLS
+501 IPNVNVDEFSTGLS

-540 QVSNTLDTNRGNHA
+540 QLSDNLDTNRGNHSI
-554 VKLGFEVVRRQT
+554 KLGFEVVRRQT

-578 QFAPLFT
+578 QFAPTFT
-585 NNPSQR
+585 TNPAQR
-591 SNTGSGP
+591 RNTGLGP
-598 AELLI
+598 AELLL
-603 GVPRRIDLNGIVGT
+603 GAPRRIDLNGIVGT

-626 MFVQDDWKITTRLTF
+626 MYLQDDWKVSSRFTV
-641 NLGLRYEVAD
+641 NLGLRYEIAD

-657 VNGRMLQFDVATGN
+657 VYGRMLQFDVSTGN
-671 PAPIGSGSGVDTDLN
+671 PVAIDGGSGVATDMN
-686 NFAPRA
+686 NFAPRI

-704 RSAYGVYYSLIPIAL
+704 RTAYGVYYSLIPIAL

-731 NTAVVNNQNRFDTAR
+731 NTAVVNNQNRFESAR
-746 TLADGP
+746 TLANGP
-752 LRTSDPD
+752 LRTSDPN
-759 APNQR
+759 APNQS

-778 QWNLAVQ
+778 QWNFS
-785 QRIPG
+785 I
-790 QQQVTISYVGSK
+790 QQQLPGRQQMTVSYVGSK
-802 GTGLRQGV
+802 GTGLRQAV
-810 DLNQAVPGDGSV
+810 DLNQPVPGEGPV
-822 SSRRRWPQHANV
+822 ASRRRWPQHANV
-834 LILQSRGHYTYH
+834 QILQSRGHYSYH
-846 SLQANLVRRFSA
+846 SLQATLVRRFSG
-858 GHYQVAYTYSHCID
+858 GHYQVAYTYSHCLD
-872 DRSIGGIPV
+872 DRSIGGIPI
-881 SNLSLAKGSCG
+881 SNLALAKGNCA

-912 KAFGGDIEPAINHL
+912 KTLGTNVLPAVNHL
-926 IGGWQINGGVSLYG
+926 IGGWQVNGGVSLYG
-940 GIPFSVGAGSNTL
+940 GVPFSVVAGGNTL
-953 NNGVGGVRPDRLSD
+953 NNGVGGVRPDQLRD
-967 GNLPPSQRQ
+967 GNLPPSERR

-990 FRLYGTAGRSI
+990 FRLYGTAGRNI
-1001 LFGPGTK
+1001 LVGPGTK
-1008 QLDLSLF
+1008 QIDLSIF
-1015 KNFQVTEAVR
+1015 KNFQLTEGVR
-1025 LQFRAEFFNA
+1025 LQFRTEFFNA

-1043 PSGAGVRVGA
+1043 PRGAGLRVGA
-1053 GAMGRITRAGSE
+1053 AAMGRITRAGSE
-1065 ASLQRTQRQVQMA
+1065 PTLQRTQRQVQMA

>member
-1 MTNFT
+1 MTN
-6 GRFSVIATMLFA
+6 SFA
-18 GLGPL
+18 RLAVFVTILLASLGSL

-29 GVLSGYVYDD
+29 GVLTGYVYDD
-39 SGAVIPAAVVTAR
+39 SGAVIPGTAVVVR
-52 NTGTSYELD
+52 NTGTNYEVG
-61 LETNAAGL
+61 LETNATGL
-69 YVSPPLPPGTYRLTV
+69 YVSPPLTPGTYRLTV
-84 QQEGFASAAKEVSLY
+84 QQAGFATALKEVSLH

-111 IGSITETVTVE
+111 VGTVAETVTVE
-122 AVGEILQTENTT
+122 AVGETLQTENTT
-134 LSTLRTEREVKDLP
+134 LSTLRTERKVKELP
-148 VNSRHFAELLRFS
+148 VNSRNFAELLRFS
-161 AGVVPGQSQAG
+161 AGVVPGLSQAG

-177 QSRGNTTSSV
+177 QSRGNTSSSV
-187 NGNDFGDN
+187 NGNDIGDN
-195 NFSIDGVQNNSNHQ
+195 NFSIDGIQNNSNHQ

-272 FARGNRPPLKRNFY
+272 FARGDKAPLRRNFY
-286 GGTFGGPVGGRQAK
+286 GGTFGGPVGGKSAS

-315 ITHLATV
+315 ITHLSTV
-322 PTASM
+322 PTPRM
-327 KGGDFSELLAGGSP
+327 KSGDFGELLSGRRP
-341 VTIFDPLTHRPNPAG
+341 VTIFDPLTHRANPEG

-361 DPFTGNAIPRSRFS
+361 DPFASNSIPASRFS

-413 VDHDFTDGSRAFFRF
+413 VDHDFADGSRIFFRF

-440 QTLTPDATP
+440 QTLTPEATP

-454 VPFWQAVVSYTKV
+454 VPFWQAVVSHTKV
-467 LSSRTINQARVGFSR
+467 LSSRTINQARVGYSR

-494 NLAEELG
+494 NVAEELG
-501 IPNVNVDQFSTGLS
+501 IPNVNVDEFSAGLS

-540 QVSNTLDTNRGNHA
+540 QLSDNLDTNRGNHSI
-554 VKLGFEVVRRQT
+554 KLGFEVVRRQT

-578 QFAPLFT
+578 QFAPTFT
-585 NNPSQR
+585 TNPAQR
-591 SNTGSGP
+591 RNTGSGP
-598 AELLI
+598 AELLL
-603 GVPRRIDLNGIVGT
+603 GAPRRIDLNGIVGT

-626 MFVQDDWKITTRLTF
+626 LYLQDDWKVRSRFTV
-641 NLGLRYEVAD
+641 NLGLRYEIAD

-657 VNGRMLQFDVATGN
+657 VYGRMMQFDVATGN
-671 PAPIGSGSGVDTDLN
+671 PAPIEGGSGVATDLN
-686 NFAPRA
+686 NLAPRI

-704 RSAYGVYYSLIPIAL
+704 RAAYGVYYSLIPIAL

-731 NTAVVNNQNRFDTAR
+731 NTAVVNNQNRFESAR
-746 TLADGP
+746 TLANGP
-752 LRTSDPD
+752 LRTSDPN
-759 APNQR
+759 APNQS

-778 QWNLAVQ
+778 QWNFSIQ
-785 QRIPG
+785 QHLPG
-790 QQQVTISYVGSK
+790 RQQMTVSYVGSK
-802 GTGLRQGV
+802 GTGLRQAV
-810 DLNQAVPGDGSV
+810 DLNQPAPGEGPV

-834 LILQSRGHYTYH
+834 QILQSRGHYSYH
-846 SLQANLVRRFSA
+846 SLQATLVRRFSG
-858 GHYQVAYTYSHCID
+858 GHYQVAYTYSHCLD
-872 DRSIGGIPV
+872 DRSIGGIPI
-881 SNLSLAKGSCG
+881 SNLALAKGNCA

-912 KAFGGDIEPAINHL
+912 KTLGTNVLPAVNHL
-926 IGGWQINGGVSLYG
+926 IGGWQVNGGVSLYG
-940 GIPFSVGAGSNTL
+940 GIPFSVVAGGNTL
-953 NNGVGGVRPDRLSD
+953 NNGVGGVRPDQLRD
-967 GNLPPSQRQ
+967 GNLPPSERQ

-990 FRLYGTAGRSI
+990 FRLYGTAGRNI
-1001 LFGPGTK
+1001 LAGPGTK
-1008 QLDLSLF
+1008 QIDLSIF
-1015 KNFQVTEAVR
+1015 KNFQLTEGVR
-1025 LQFRAEFFNA
+1025 LQFRTEFFNA

-1043 PSGAGVRVGA
+1043 PRGAGVRVGA
-1053 GAMGRITRAGSE
+1053 AAMGRITRAGSE
-1065 ASLQRTQRQVQMA
+1065 PTLQRTQRQVQMA

>member
-1 MTNFT
+1 MKNCIVRWVAAIGMLLPSLGTLT
-6 GRFSVIATMLFA
+6 G
-18 GLGPL
+18 
-23 TAQVDT
+23 QVDT
-29 GVLSGYVYDD
+29 GVLTGYVYDD
-39 SGAVIPAAVVTAR
+39 SGAVIPGTAVVVR
-52 NTGTSYELD
+52 NTGTNYEVD
-61 LETNAAGL
+61 LQTNASGL
-69 YVSPPLPPGTYRLTV
+69 YVSPPLPPGEYRLTV
-84 QQEGFASAAKEVSLY
+84 RLEGFATAAKEVPLH

-111 IGSITETVTVE
+111 VGAVAETVTVE
-122 AVGEILQTENTT
+122 SVGEVLQTENTT
-134 LSTLRTEREVKDLP
+134 LSTLRTEREVKELP
-148 VNSRHFAELLRFS
+148 VNSRNFAELLRFS

-187 NGNDFGDN
+187 NGNNFGDN
-195 NFSIDGVQNNSNHQ
+195 NFSIDGIQNNSNHQ

-264 DKLDARNY
+264 DRLDARNY
-272 FARGNRPPLKRNFY
+272 FARGDKAPLRRNFY
-286 GGTFGGPVGGRQAK
+286 GGTFGGPVGGKEAK

-315 ITHLATV
+315 ITHLSTV
-322 PTASM
+322 PTPAM
-327 KGGDFSELLAGGSP
+327 KLGDFGELLSGGRP
-341 VTIFDPLTHRPNPAG
+341 VTIFDPLTHRSNPEG

-361 DPFTGNAIPRSRFS
+361 DPFAGNLIPASRFS

-385 PDPNAGGLAA
+385 PDPNSGGLAA

-413 VDHDFTDGSRAFFRF
+413 VDHDFEDGSRLFIRF

-454 VPFWQAVVSYTKV
+454 VPFWQAVVSHTKV

-494 NLAEELG
+494 NLAEDLG

-540 QVSNTLDTNRGNHA
+540 QVSDNLDMNRGNHSI
-554 VKLGFEVVRRQT
+554 KFGFEAVRRQT

-578 QFAPLFT
+578 QFAPTFT
-585 NNPSQR
+585 NNPAQR
-591 SNTGSGP
+591 LNTGSGP
-598 AELLI
+598 AELLL
-603 GVPRRIDLNGIVGT
+603 GAPRRIDLNGIVGT

-626 MFVQDDWKITTRLTF
+626 VYLQDDWKATSRLTL
-641 NLGLRYEVAD
+641 NLGLRYEIAD
-651 DFPQSE
+651 DYPQSE
-657 VNGRMLQFDVATGN
+657 VNGRMLQFDTATGN
-671 PAPIGSGSGVDTDLN
+671 PVPIESGSGVATDMN
-686 NFAPRA
+686 NLAPRI
-692 GLAFRATDSTVI
+692 GLAFRATDSTVV

-731 NTAVVNNQNRFDTAR
+731 NTAVVNNQNRFTAAR

-759 APNQR
+759 AANQS
-764 RRGIADDF
+764 RRGIAEDF
-772 TVPYIQ
+772 AIPYIQ
-778 QWNLAVQ
+778 QWNLS
-785 QRIPG
+785 I
-790 QQQVTISYVGSK
+790 QQQLPRRQQLTVSYVGSK
-802 GTGLRQGV
+802 GTGMTQPV
-810 DLNQAVPGDGSV
+810 DLNQPVPGEGPV
-822 SSRRRWPQHANV
+822 ASRRRWPQHANV
-834 LILQSRGHYTYH
+834 QIYQSRAHYSYH
-846 SLQANLVRRFSA
+846 SLQSTLVRRFSG

-872 DRSIGGIPV
+872 DRSVGGIPI
-881 SNLSLAKGSCG
+881 SNLALAKGNCG
-892 FDIRQ
+892 FDVRH

-912 KAFGGDIEPAINHL
+912 KAMGTNANPVVNHL
-926 IGGWQINGGVSLYG
+926 IGGWQVNGGVSLYS
-940 GIPFSVGAGSNTL
+940 GIPFSVVSGSNTL
-953 NNGVGGVRPDRLSD
+953 NNGVGGVRPDRLRD
-967 GNLPPSQRQ
+967 GNLPPGQRQ
-976 VTRWFDTEAFANPG
+976 VTQWFDTEAFANPG
-990 FRLYGTAGRSI
+990 FRLYGTAGRNI
-1001 LFGPGTK
+1001 LVGPGTK
-1008 QLDLSLF
+1008 QVDLSLF
-1015 KNFQVTEAVR
+1015 KNFQLTERVR
-1025 LQFRAEFFNA
+1025 LQFRTEFFNA

-1053 GAMGRITRAGSE
+1053 AAMGRITRAGSE
-1065 ASLQRTQRQVQMA
+1065 ATLQRTQRQVQMA

>member
-1 MTNFT
+1 MTNFVERSAVLIT
-6 GRFSVIATMLFA
+6 VLLAS
-18 GLGPL
+18 LGSL

-29 GVLSGYVYDD
+29 GVLTGYVYDD
-39 SGAVIPAAVVTAR
+39 SGAVIPGTAVVVR
-52 NTGTSYELD
+52 NTGTNYEVG
-61 LETNAAGL
+61 LETNATGL
-69 YVSPPLPPGTYRLTV
+69 YVSPPLPPGMYRLTV
-84 QQEGFASAAKEVSLY
+84 QQAGFATAVKEVSLH

-111 IGSITETVTVE
+111 VGAVAETVTVE
-122 AVGEILQTENTT
+122 AVGETLQTENTT
-134 LSTLRTEREVKDLP
+134 LSTLRTEREVKELP
-148 VNSRHFAELLRFS
+148 VNSRNFAELLRFS
-161 AGVVPGQSQAG
+161 AGVVPGLSQAG

-177 QSRGNTTSSV
+177 QARGNTSSSV

-195 NFSIDGVQNNSNHQ
+195 NFSIDGIQNNSNHQ

-272 FARGNRPPLKRNFY
+272 FARGDKAPLKRNFY
-286 GGTFGGPVGGRQAK
+286 GGTFGGPVGGKSAK

-315 ITHLATV
+315 ITHLSTV
-322 PTASM
+322 PTPGM
-327 KGGDFSELLAGGSP
+327 KNGDFGEFLSSGRP
-341 VTIFDPLTHRPNPAG
+341 VTIFDPLTHRANPEG

-361 DPFTGNAIPRSRFS
+361 DPFVSNAIPASRFS

-395 NFSTTSSQ
+395 NFFTTSSQ

-413 VDHDFTDGSRAFFRF
+413 VDHDFDDGSRMFFRF

-454 VPFWQAVVSYTKV
+454 VPFWQAVISHTKV
-467 LSSRTINQARVGFSR
+467 LSSRTINQARVGYSR

-540 QVSNTLDTNRGNHA
+540 QLSDNLDTNRGNHSI
-554 VKLGFEVVRRQT
+554 KLGFEVVRRQT

-578 QFAPLFT
+578 QFAPTFT
-585 NNPSQR
+585 TNPAQR
-591 SNTGSGP
+591 RNTGSGP
-598 AELLI
+598 AELLL
-603 GVPRRIDLNGIVGT
+603 GAPRRIDLNGIEGT

-626 MFVQDDWKITTRLTF
+626 MYLQDDWKVTSRFTV
-641 NLGLRYEVAD
+641 NLGLRYEIAD
-651 DFPQSE
+651 DYPQSE
-657 VNGRMLQFDVATGN
+657 VNGRMLQFDVSTGN
-671 PAPIGSGSGVDTDLN
+671 PVPIDGGSGVATDAN
-686 NFAPRA
+686 NVAPRI

-704 RSAYGVYYSLIPIAL
+704 RTAYGVYYSLIPIAL

-731 NTAVVNNQNRFDTAR
+731 NTAVVNNQNRFESAR
-746 TLADGP
+746 TLANGP
-752 LRTSDPD
+752 LRTSDPN
-759 APNQR
+759 APNQS

-778 QWNLAVQ
+778 QWNLSIQ
-785 QRIPG
+785 QRFPG
-790 QQQVTISYVGSK
+790 RQQMTVSYVGSK
-802 GTGLRQGV
+802 GTGLRQAV
-810 DLNQAVPGDGSV
+810 DLNQPVPGEGPV

-834 LILQSRGHYTYH
+834 QIYQSRGHYSYH
-846 SLQANLVRRFSA
+846 SLQATLVRRFSG
-858 GHYQVAYTYSHCID
+858 GHYQVAYTYSHCLD
-872 DRSIGGIPV
+872 DRSIGGIPI
-881 SNLSLAKGSCG
+881 SNLSLAKGNCA

-912 KAFGGDIEPAINHL
+912 KALGTNVGPGINHV
-926 IGGWQINGGVSLYG
+926 IGGWQLNGGVSLYG
-940 GIPFSVGAGSNTL
+940 GIPFSVVAGGNTL
-953 NNGVGGVRPDRLSD
+953 NNGVGGVRPDQLRD
-967 GNLPPSQRQ
+967 GNLPPSERH

-990 FRLYGTAGRSI
+990 FRLYGTAGRNI
-1001 LFGPGTK
+1001 LVGPGTK
-1008 QLDLSLF
+1008 QVDLSLF
-1015 KNFQVTEAVR
+1015 KNFQLTEGVR
-1025 LQFRAEFFNA
+1025 LQFRTEFFNA
-1035 FNTPQFNN
+1035 FNTPQFND
-1043 PSGAGVRVGA
+1043 PRGAGVRVGA
-1053 GAMGRITRAGSE
+1053 AAMGRITRAGSE
-1065 ASLQRTQRQVQMA
+1065 PTLQRTQRQVQMA

>member
-1 MTNFT
+1 MTN
-6 GRFSVIATMLFA
+6 SFA
-18 GLGPL
+18 RSAVFVTILLASLGSL

-29 GVLSGYVYDD
+29 GVLTGYVYDD
-39 SGAVIPAAVVTAR
+39 SGAVIPGTAVVVR
-52 NTGTSYELD
+52 NTGTNYEVG
-61 LETNAAGL
+61 LETNATGL

-84 QQEGFASAAKEVSLY
+84 QQAGFATALKEVSLH

-111 IGSITETVTVE
+111 VGTVAETVTVE
-122 AVGEILQTENTT
+122 AVGETLQTENTT
-134 LSTLRTEREVKDLP
+134 LSTLRTEREVKELP
-148 VNSRHFAELLRFS
+148 VNSRNFAELLRFS

-172 GLALS
+172 GLPLS
-177 QSRGNTTSSV
+177 QARGNTTSST

-195 NFSIDGVQNNSNHQ
+195 NFSIDGIQNNSNHQ

-272 FARGNRPPLKRNFY
+272 FARGDKAPLRRNFY
-286 GGTFGGPVGGRQAK
+286 GGTFGGPVGGKSAS

-315 ITHLATV
+315 ITHLSTV
-322 PTASM
+322 PTPRM
-327 KGGDFSELLAGGSP
+327 KSGDFGEHLSSRRP
-341 VTIFDPLTHRPNPAG
+341 VTIFDPLTHRANPEG

-361 DPFTGNAIPRSRFS
+361 DPFPGNAIPASRFS

-413 VDHDFTDGSRAFFRF
+413 VDHDFDDGSRMFFRF

-454 VPFWQAVVSYTKV
+454 VPFWQAVISHTKV
-467 LSSRTINQARVGFSR
+467 LSPRTINQARVGYSR

-494 NLAEELG
+494 NVAEELG
-501 IPNVNVDQFSTGLS
+501 IPNVNVDEFSTGLS

-540 QVSNTLDTNRGNHA
+540 QLSDNLDTNRGNHSI
-554 VKLGFEVVRRQT
+554 KLGFEVVRRQT

-578 QFAPLFT
+578 QFAPTFT
-585 NNPSQR
+585 TNPAQR
-591 SNTGSGP
+591 RNTGLGP
-598 AELLI
+598 AELLL
-603 GVPRRIDLNGIVGT
+603 GAPRRIDLNGIVGT

-626 MFVQDDWKITTRLTF
+626 MYLQNDWKVSSRFTV
-641 NLGLRYEVAD
+641 NLGLRYEIAD

-657 VNGRMLQFDVATGN
+657 VYGRMLQFDVSTGN
-671 PAPIGSGSGVDTDLN
+671 PVAIEGGSGVATDMN
-686 NFAPRA
+686 NFAPRI

-704 RSAYGVYYSLIPIAL
+704 RTAYGVYYSLIPIAL

-731 NTAVVNNQNRFDTAR
+731 NTAVVNNQNRFESAR
-746 TLADGP
+746 TLANGP
-752 LRTSDPD
+752 LRTSDPN
-759 APNQR
+759 APNQS

-778 QWNLAVQ
+778 QWNFS
-785 QRIPG
+785 I
-790 QQQVTISYVGSK
+790 QQQLPGRQQMTVSYVGSK
-802 GTGLRQGV
+802 GTGLRQAV
-810 DLNQAVPGDGSV
+810 DFNQPVPGEGPV

-834 LILQSRGHYTYH
+834 QILQSRGHYSYH
-846 SLQANLVRRFSA
+846 SLQATLVRRFSG
-858 GHYQVAYTYSHCID
+858 GHYQVAYTYSHCLD
-872 DRSIGGIPV
+872 DRSIGGIPI
-881 SNLSLAKGSCG
+881 SNLALAKGNCG

-912 KAFGGDIEPAINHL
+912 KTLGTNVLPAVNHL
-926 IGGWQINGGVSLYG
+926 IGGWQVNGGVSLYG
-940 GIPFSVGAGSNTL
+940 GVPFSVVAGGNTL
-953 NNGVGGVRPDRLSD
+953 NNGVGGVRPDQLRD
-967 GNLPPSQRQ
+967 GNLPPSERQ

-990 FRLYGTAGRSI
+990 FRLYGTAGRNI
-1001 LFGPGTK
+1001 LVGPGTK
-1008 QLDLSLF
+1008 QIDLSIF
-1015 KNFQVTEAVR
+1015 KNFQLTEGVR
-1025 LQFRAEFFNA
+1025 LQFRTEFFNA

-1043 PSGAGVRVGA
+1043 PRGAGLRVGA
-1053 GAMGRITRAGSE
+1053 AAMGRITRAGSE
-1065 ASLQRTQRQVQMA
+1065 PTLQRTQRQVQMA